1 MDPAPYRIPGRAM
14 AVVFGTLGYRPKS
27 LIPSLRSTK
36 DVEKLVFYFGADR
49 NDPEAPRKVSE
60 ASRTMVDY
68 CSKMGIAVD
77 PVELKDPFDFKGIA
91 TRIRKDLRKHKSEGK
106 EIAVFNIA
114 GGTRPTSS
122 AALLACILEGV
133 PTVYIHDVTYEEVR
147 LPLLK
152 MEYDQVLSKE
162 EKEILRF
169 LARDQGLRVT
179 EVELASKLGKHKA
192 TMNHHIKNLVKKG
205 AVRLERHPT
214 DQRKKVVRVEDST
227 ELLLG
232 DEP

>member
-1 MDPAPYRIPGRAM
+1 M
-14 AVVFGTLGYRPKS
+14 GYRPKS
-27 LIPSLRSTK
+27 LIPTLRSTPGV
-36 DVEKLVFYFGADR
+36 DKLVFYFGADKA
-49 NDPEAPRKVSE
+49 DPEAEKKVAEARKVV
-60 ASRTMVDY
+60 VDY

-91 TRIRKDLRKHKSEGK
+91 TRIRKDLRRHKREGK

-122 AALLACILEGV
+122 AALLTCILEGI
-133 PTVYIHDVTYEEVR
+133 PTVYIHDVTYDEIR

-169 LARDQGLRVT
+169 LAKPQSSPVT
-179 EVELASKLGKHKA
+179 EVELAKKLGKHKA

-205 AVRLERHPT
+205 AVRLEKHPS
-214 DQRKKVVRVEDST
+214 DQRKKVVVIEDST

-232 DEP
+232 DDL

>member
-1 MDPAPYRIPGRAM
+1 M

-27 LIPSLRSTK
+27 LIPTLRSTQ
-36 DVEKLVFYFGADR
+36 DVEKLVFYFGADK
-49 NDPEAPRKVSE
+49 NDPDAGRKVSD
-60 ASRTMVDY
+60 ARKTVVDY
-68 CSKMGIAVD
+68 CVKMGVAVE
-77 PVELKDPFDFKGIA
+77 PVELRDPFDFKEIA
-91 TRIRKDLRKHKSEGK
+91 TRIRKDLRKHKREGK

-122 AALLACILEGV
+122 AALLVCILEGV
-133 PTVYIHDVTYEEVR
+133 PTVYIHDVTYEEIH

-169 LARDQGLRVT
+169 LSRNRGSDVT

-192 TMNHHIKNLVKKG
+192 TMNHHIKNLVRKG
-205 AVRLERHPT
+205 AVRLERHPQ
-214 DQRKKVVRVEDST
+214 DQRKRVVKVEDST

-232 DEP
+232 DDL

>member
-1 MDPAPYRIPGRAM
+1 M

-27 LIPSLRSTK
+27 LIPTLRSTQGV
-36 DVEKLVFYFGADR
+36 DKLVFYYGADKS
-49 NDPEAPRKVSE
+49 DPEAEGKVSE
-60 ASRTMVDY
+60 ARRVVVDY
-68 CSKMGIAVD
+68 CAKIGIAVD

-91 TRIRKDLRKHKSEGK
+91 SRIRKDLRKHKREGK

-114 GGTRPTSS
+114 GGTRPTSA
-122 AALLACILEGV
+122 AALLVCILEGV

-152 MEYDQVLSKE
+152 MEYDQILSKE

-169 LARDQGLRVT
+169 LSKTDGTDVT

-192 TMNHHIKNLVKKG
+192 TMNHHVKNLVRKG
-205 AVRLERHPT
+205 AVRLERHPS
-214 DQRKKVVRVEDST
+214 DQRKKVVRIEDST

-232 DEP
+232 DDL

>member
-1 MDPAPYRIPGRAM
+1 M

-27 LIPSLRSTK
+27 LIPTLRSTQ
-36 DVEKLVFYFGADR
+36 DVEKLVFYFGADK
-49 NDPEAPRKVSE
+49 NDPDAGRKVSD
-60 ASRTMVDY
+60 ARKTVVDY
-68 CSKMGIAVD
+68 CVKMGVAVE
-77 PVELKDPFDFKGIA
+77 PVELRDPFDFKEIA
-91 TRIRKDLRKHKSEGK
+91 TRIRKDLRKHKREGK

-122 AALLACILEGV
+122 AALLVCILEGV
-133 PTVYIHDVTYEEVR
+133 PTVYIHDVTYEEIH

-169 LARDQGLRVT
+169 LSRNRGSDVT

-192 TMNHHIKNLVKKG
+192 TMNHHIKNLVRKG
-205 AVRLERHPT
+205 AVRLEKHPQ
-214 DQRKKVVRVEDST
+214 DQRKRVVKVEDST

-232 DEP
+232 DDL

>member
-1 MDPAPYRIPGRAM
+1 M

-27 LIPSLRSTK
+27 LIPTLRSTQ
-36 DVEKLVFYFGADR
+36 DVEKLVFYFGADK
-49 NDPEAPRKVSE
+49 NDPDAGRKVSD
-60 ASRTMVDY
+60 AMKTVVDY
-68 CSKMGIAVD
+68 CVKMGVAVE
-77 PVELKDPFDFKGIA
+77 PVELRDPFDFKEIA
-91 TRIRKDLRKHKSEGK
+91 TRIRKDLRKHKREGK

-122 AALLACILEGV
+122 AALLVCILEGV
-133 PTVYIHDVTYEEVR
+133 PTVYIHDVTYEEIH

-169 LARDQGLRVT
+169 LSRNRGSDVT

-192 TMNHHIKNLVKKG
+192 TMNHHIKNLVRKG
-205 AVRLERHPT
+205 AVRLEKHPQ
-214 DQRKKVVRVEDST
+214 DQRKRVVKVEDST

-232 DEP
+232 DDL

>member
-1 MDPAPYRIPGRAM
+1 M

-27 LIPSLRSTK
+27 LIPTLRSTQ
-36 DVEKLVFYFGADR
+36 DVDKLVFYFGADKS
-49 NDPEAPRKVSE
+49 DPEAEGKVSE
-60 ASRTMVDY
+60 ARKAVVDY
-68 CSKMGIAVD
+68 CAKMGIAVD
-77 PVELKDPFDFKGIA
+77 PVELTDPFDFKGIA
-91 TRIRKDLRKHKSEGK
+91 SRIRKDLRKHKREGK

-122 AALLACILEGV
+122 AALLVCILEGV

-152 MEYDQVLSKE
+152 IEYDQVLSKE

-169 LARDQGLRVT
+169 LSSTGGTDVT

-192 TMNHHIKNLVKKG
+192 TMNHHVKNLVRKG
-205 AVRLERHPT
+205 AVRLERHPS
-214 DQRKKVVRVEDST
+214 DQRKKVVRIEDST

-232 DEP
+232 DDL

>member
-1 MDPAPYRIPGRAM
+1 
-14 AVVFGTLGYRPKS
+14 VVFGTLGYRPKS
-27 LIPSLRSTK
+27 LIPTLRSTPG
-36 DVEKLVFYFGADR
+36 VYKLVFYFGADKT
-49 NDPEAPRKVSE
+49 DPEAEKRVSE
-60 ASRTMVDY
+60 ARRSVTDY
-68 CSKMGIAVD
+68 CAKMGIAAE

-91 TRIRKDLRKHKSEGK
+91 VRIRKDLRKHKSDGR

-122 AALLACILEGV
+122 AALLVCILEGV
-133 PTVYIHDVTYEEVR
+133 PTVYIHDVTYEEIR

-169 LARDQGLRVT
+169 LVKRKSDLLT

-192 TMNHHIKNLVKKG
+192 TMNHHIKNLVRKG
-205 AVRLERHPT
+205 VVRLERHPS
-214 DQRKKVVRVEDST
+214 DQRKKVVMVEDST

-232 DEP
+232 DGL